1 MVWNYLVTA
10 LRSLQRHKLYGF
22 INIGGLAVGLCCAI
36 FIILYLRD
44 ELSYDKWVP
53 DSENV
58 YRVESTFILPGRV
71 PDFWR
76 EVPYPVVT
84 AMQAQIPG
92 VVAQTHLIPEP
103 MTAQVRDRQFAAT
116 IGTVD
121 PNFFQMIRLPL
132 VAGDPARVLAQPD
145 SAVLTEATAKAYFG
159 SADPVGRTITVR
171 GLTLHVLKVTG
182 VMRDLPYNS
191 HLPPHDFFMPNTSK
205 ADLLDQDTKHAWLNV
220 EGWGYVKL
228 APGTDPER
236 VAAQLGKITDRSFDV
251 KKILNVNM
259 RGSDVFHPHITPFR
273 NVHLDAF
280 GQTERGSWT
289 LIYGFAAIAG
299 LILLIACF
307 NFMNLATARAMVRA
321 REISLR
327 KVMGARRGQLVM
339 QFLGESVLTALMAL
353 VIALALVE
361 MLLPAFDSF
370 LARPIAFHLL
380 ADWPLTL
387 SIVGVAVVAGLF
399 GGIYPSL
406 VLSGFRPA
414 ATLGTSASGMSGSGI
429 LRTTLVVLQFAI
441 SIGLGIATI
450 VVFAQL
456 RYERTMDIG
465 FDRHNL
471 VVIDGSG
478 PLTASQRDALR
489 QSLAAEPSVVG
500 VASSRMVPFD
510 GGKLIGQAVLPDGVQ
525 QFTVRNVNI
534 DPDYLRI
541 YGIKLLAG
549 RNLSRARGEDIFP
562 EPDAKNNPNA
572 NILINAAAARQF
584 GFTPEK
590 AVGQIIFYGRQKA
603 RCTIVG
609 VVGDTNYDGLRTPMP
624 PMVHF
629 YYPKGLGLLSVR
641 IKPGR
646 TQDALAAIDRT
657 WHRLVPTVTIQRR
670 FQDARFDRFFR
681 DDEKQGVIFGIFVG
695 VAIFIACLGLFGLS
709 AFTVE
714 RRTREI
720 GVRKV
725 FGARTRDIVRL
736 LLWQF
741 SMPVL
746 IANVIAWPVA
756 WFYLRHWLEGYA
768 YRIALN
774 PLYFLAGGLAALVIA
789 WVTVITHAV
798 LVARANPVHAL
809 RYE

>member
-1 MVWNYLVTA
+1 VIWNYLVTA
-10 LRSLQRHKLYGF
+10 LRNFQRHKLYGF
-22 INIGGLAVGLCCAI
+22 INIAGLAVGLACAT

-58 YRVESTFILPGRV
+58 YRIESTFIFPGKD
-71 PDFWR
+71 PDFWTV
-76 EVPYPVVT
+76 VPYPVVT

-92 VVAQTHLIPEP
+92 VVAEAHLIPEST
-103 MTAQVRDRQFAAT
+103 TAQVGDRQFAAT
-116 IGTVD
+116 IGAVD
-121 PNFFQMIRLPL
+121 SNFFQMIKLPL
-132 VAGDPARVLAQPD
+132 VTGDPARVLAQPD
-145 SAVLTEATAKAYFG
+145 SAVLTETTARKYFG
-159 SADPVGRTITVR
+159 TADPVGRTITV
-171 GLTLHVLKVTG
+171 GGSHALKITG
-182 VMRDLPYNS
+182 VLRDLPHNT
-191 HLPPHDFFMPNTSK
+191 HIPPHDFFMPNTSK
-205 ADLLDQDTKHAWLNV
+205 ADTLDQETRHSWTNV

-236 VAAQLGKITDRSFDV
+236 VMAQLGKIADKSIDV

-259 RGSDVFHPHITPFR
+259 RGSEIFQPHITPFR
-273 NVHLDAF
+273 NLHLDAF
-280 GQTERGSWT
+280 GRSEQGNWT
-289 LIYGFAAIAG
+289 MIYGFAAIAG

-327 KVMGARRGQLVM
+327 KVMGARRGQLVV
-339 QFLGESVLTALMAL
+339 QFLGESVLTALVALIIAMAL
-353 VIALALVE
+353 VQ

-370 LARPIAFHLL
+370 LDRPIAFNLL
-380 ADWPLTL
+380 TDWPLTL
-387 SIVGVAVVAGLF
+387 AVVAIAVAAGLF
-399 GGIYPSL
+399 GGIYPAL

-414 ATLGTSASGMSGSGI
+414 ATLGTNASGMRGSGL

-456 RYERTMDIG
+456 RYARAMDIG

-471 VVIDGSG
+471 VVISG
-478 PLTASQRDALR
+478 AGDVTPSVRDTLK
-489 QSLAAEPSVVG
+489 QSLAAEPSIAG
-500 VASSRMVPFD
+500 VAASRMVPFD
-510 GGKLIGQAVLPDGVQ
+510 GGKLVAQARLADGVQ
-525 QFTVRNVNI
+525 EFVVRNVNI
-534 DPDYLRI
+534 DPDYLSV

-549 RNLSRARGEDIFP
+549 RNLSKARGEDLFP
-562 EPDAKNNPNA
+562 APDAKNNPNA
-572 NILINAAAARQF
+572 NILVNAAAARQF
-584 GFTPEK
+584 GFTPQK
-590 AVGQIIFYGRQKA
+590 AVGQVIFYGRAKA

-609 VVGDTNYDGLRTPMP
+609 VVADTNYDGLLTPMP

-629 YYPKGLGLLSVR
+629 YYPKGLGPISIR

-646 TQDALAAIDRT
+646 TQEALAAIDRI
-657 WHRLVPTVTIQRR
+657 WHRQVPTVTIHRQ
-670 FQDARFDRFFR
+670 FQDASFDRFFR
-681 DDEKQGVIFGIFVG
+681 DDDKEAAIFAIFVG

-741 SMPVL
+741 SIPVL
-746 IANVIAWPVA
+746 IANLIAWPVA

-768 YRIALN
+768 YRISLN
-774 PLYFLAGGLAALVIA
+774 PLYFLAGGLAALLIA